1 MFCPSCGAGD
11 QSAESYCRNC
21 GAYLPD
27 FEKARE
33 KRATP
38 RDHFT
43 ANTVLS
49 VMTAVVSLTLAIMLY
64 ARFLGREDTPV
75 LIYVTAGFL
84 TAMFFW
90 QAQVIW
96 RSVLLRKEFPKR
108 DVPKPALSG
117 GNESVPV
124 PKLSEADPDL
134 FVGRSTG
141 TKVTT
146 KIPRRSPQS
155 EHQPD

>member
-1 MFCPSCGAGD
+1 MMYCPNCGASG

-21 GAYLPD
+21 GVFLPD
-27 FEKARE
+27 FEKALA
-33 KRATP
+33 KQTTP

-49 VMTAVVSLTLAIMLY
+49 VMTAVVSATLAILLY
-64 ARFLGREDTPV
+64 LRFLGREDTPV

-108 DVPKPALSG
+108 DRKSPKMIA
-117 GNESVPV
+117 GNDHRLP
-124 PKLSEADPDL
+124 EADAEI
-134 FVGRSTG
+134 FVGGPARSRETS
-141 TKVTT
+141 KVA
-146 KIPRRSPQS
+146 RSPKAEQ
-155 EHQPD
+155 